1 MTPIGYVEVQQAI
14 QADMPTALELT
25 AARVQAELISG
36 VPMVRVVLRVER
48 VLDGYGKANHV
59 LYGGFMPENQS
70 GRAEAL
76 DPRNL
81 NETDNMLPQGQERLP
96 SPPAF
101 ETTLFE
107 TTPTHHSNHV
117 QSNIQP
123 LSEPSLIDITGLGR
137 KEQRF

>member
-96 SPPAF
+96 SPPSF
-101 ETTLFE
+101 ETTS
-107 TTPTHHSNHV
+107 THHSIHPNI

-123 LSEPSLIDITGLGR
+123 LSEPNFNDVMGLGR